1 MPDYDTWLTTP
12 PDDRG
17 YCPCCYASADE
28 ATEVRDDDGLQS
40 LRCDHCGTVYE
51 RPMGEAEMLPEAR
64 WNAKLDRA
72 DL

>member
-17 YCPCCYASADE
+17 YCPCCYAPAED
-28 ATEVRDDDGLQS
+28 ATEVRDDDGIRS
-40 LRCDHCGTVYE
+40 LRCEHCGEVYE
-51 RPMGEAEMLPEAR
+51 TPLAHDEMAR
-64 WNAKLDRA
+64 RAHEDAILDRA